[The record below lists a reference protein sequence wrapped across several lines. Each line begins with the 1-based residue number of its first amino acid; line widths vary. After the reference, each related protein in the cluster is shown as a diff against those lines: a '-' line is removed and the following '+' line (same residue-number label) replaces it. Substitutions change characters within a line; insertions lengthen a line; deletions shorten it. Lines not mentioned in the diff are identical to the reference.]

1 MVTITF
7 HISEEQ
13 CYPFSKQ
20 GSCYVATRW
29 DENPKFIDA
38 TAILGLYS
46 TVCNSA
52 LN

>member
-1 MVTITF
+1 MVTIVF

-20 GSCYVATRW
+20 GSRYMAAWW